1 MSETFIENDIAV
13 KNTITHQLSLS
24 LNANLI
30 ESNNW
35 LIANDYGSV
44 IEEYK
49 AFKEKPVLVDFSD
62 NGVVRISGADS
73 KDFLH
78 KMSANDI
85 YNLKENHII
94 TSSLT
99 NADGRFIDVIT
110 VLAENDGLT
119 LIGSEGNGKSIAEWL
134 TKYHFSEDL
143 EISDQSGQYG
153 LFALY
158 GKDPAKLI
166 SDFECTILH
175 SDNKSVFLLLKDE
188 PADIWQALLESG
200 VTPAGRE
207 SWNIRRVEWGI
218 PRFGYEIGSNA
229 NPLEAGLANSVSFT
243 KGCYIGQ
250 EVIARM
256 DTYDKVSRQL
266 RRVHL
271 SEQIDFT
278 EKINLMSESKI
289 VGELTSS
296 VYSFELGKH
305 IGLGYIK
312 KKIAEIGKELSVSN
326 SDAIA
331 IVGEDFSEPKYSESV
346 R

>member
-1 MSETFIENDIAV
+1 MSDTLIEKDIAP
-13 KNTITHQLSLS
+13 KNTIIHQEALS
-24 LNANLI
+24 LNANMI
-30 ESNNW
+30 ESNGW

-49 AFKEKPVLVDFSD
+49 AFKEKTVLIDFSD
-62 NGVVRISGADS
+62 NGVVRLTGKDS
-73 KDFLH
+73 KEFLH

-85 YNLKENHII
+85 FNLDENQII

-99 NADGRFIDVIT
+99 NADGRFIDVVT
-110 VLAENDGLT
+110 VLAEGGGLT
-119 LIGSEGNGKSIAEWL
+119 LICSEGNGETITEWL

-143 EISDQSGQYG
+143 EISDQSGNYG

-158 GKDPAKLI
+158 GNDPAKTVP
-166 SDFECTILH
+166 DFEGTILY
-175 SDNKSVFLLLKDE
+175 SDSESLFMLVKNE
-188 PADIWQALLESG
+188 PAEVWQTILKSG
-200 VTPAGRE
+200 VSPAGRE
-207 SWNIRRVEWGI
+207 AWNIRRVEWGI
-218 PRFGYEIGSNA
+218 PRYGYEISSKA

-266 RRVHL
+266 RRIHL
-271 SEQIDFT
+271 SGEIDISG
-278 EKINLMSESKI
+278 KIDLLSDKRI

-296 VYSFELGKH
+296 VFSFELGKQ

-312 KKIAEIGKELSVSN
+312 KKFGEIGKELTISN
-326 SDAIA
+326 SDVIA
-331 IVGEDFSEPKYSESV
+331 VVGEDFSKPKD
-346 R
+346 

>member
-1 MSETFIENDIAV
+1 MNDKLTEKVTDV
-13 KNTITHQLSLS
+13 KHTIIHQEALR

-30 ESNNW
+30 ESNGW
-35 LIANDYGSV
+35 LIANDYGSL
-44 IEEYK
+44 IDEYK
-49 AFKEKPVLVDFSD
+49 AFKEKPVLIDFSD
-62 NGVVRISGADS
+62 NGVVRISGSDS
-73 KDFLH
+73 KEFLH
-78 KMSANDI
+78 KMSTNNVFNI
-85 YNLKENHII
+85 KEGEIVV
-94 TSSLT
+94 SSFT
-99 NADGRFIDVIT
+99 NADGRFVDVVT

-119 LIGSEGNGKSIAEWL
+119 LICSEGNGKTFTEWL

-143 EISDQSGQYG
+143 EISDQSGEYG

-158 GKDPAKLI
+158 GQNPDQKIP
-166 SDFECTILH
+166 DFEGTILY
-175 SDNKSVFLLLKDE
+175 SDNESLFMLVKNEPVKIWQDLLKSE
-188 PADIWQALLESG
+188 
-200 VTPAGRE
+200 VTPVGRE
-207 SWNIRRVEWGI
+207 AWNIRRVELGI
-218 PRFGYEIGSNA
+218 PRYGYEIGSNA
-229 NPLEAGLANSVSFT
+229 NPLEAGLSNTVSFT

-271 SEQIDFT
+271 SQEVIST
-278 EKINLMSESKI
+278 EKIDLISGTKV

-312 KKIAEIGKELSVSN
+312 KKFGEMGRELSVSN

-331 IVGEDFSEPKYSESV
+331 VVGEDFSEPKNSDSV
-346 R
+346 Q

>member
-1 MSETFIENDIAV
+1 MNESVNDLKTAA
-13 KNTITHQLSLS
+13 KSSLTHKQALS
-24 LNANLI
+24 LNANII
-30 ESNNW
+30 ESNGW

-44 IEEYK
+44 IDEYK
-49 AFKEKPVLVDFSD
+49 AFKENTVLVDFSD

-73 KDFLH
+73 KEFLH

-85 YNLKENHII
+85 FNLEENHII

-99 NADGRFIDVIT
+99 NHDGRFIDVVT

-119 LIGSEGNGKSIAEWL
+119 LICSEGNGNTITEWL

-143 EISDQSGQYG
+143 EISDQSGNYG

-158 GKDPAKLI
+158 GKNPVQI
-166 SDFECTILH
+166 IPEFEGTILY
-175 SDNKSVFLLLKDE
+175 SDNDSVFILIKNE
-188 PADIWQALLESG
+188 PAEIWQALLKSG
-200 VTPAGRE
+200 VSTAGRE
-207 SWNIRRVEWGI
+207 AWNIRRIEWGI
-218 PRFGYEIGSNA
+218 PRYGYEITSNA

-256 DTYDKVSRQL
+256 DTYDKISRQL

-271 SEQIDFT
+271 SGEIEIVD
-278 EKINLMSESKI
+278 KISLLSGTKI

-312 KKIAEIGKELSVSN
+312 RKSAEIGKELAISN
-326 SDAIA
+326 SDVIA
-331 IVGEDFSEPKYSESV
+331 VVGENFSEPKNSDSV